1 MEVKVMNANCPKCQ
15 QQITFVSVGNKKY
28 KCEKCNTVL
37 HKCHKD
43 GCINMVAYGW
53 YCSKCVGRG
62 LKDIGAGAVTVFA
75 GLGII
80 AIKVLIDGKGEKN
93 E

>member
-1 MEVKVMNANCPKCQ
+1 MNANCPKCQ
-15 QQITFVSVGNKKY
+15 QQTTFVSIENQKY
-28 KCEKCNTVL
+28 ECEKCNTVL

-62 LKDIGAGAVTVFA
+62 FKDMKAGPISVIA
-75 GLGII
+75 GVVVI
-80 AIKVLIDGKGEKN
+80 AIKILLDGKDKK
-93 E
+93 

>member
-1 MEVKVMNANCPKCQ
+1 MNANCPKCQ
-15 QQITFVSVGNKKY
+15 QQTSFVSVENKKY

-37 HKCHKD
+37 QKCHKD

-53 YCSKCVGRG
+53 YCSKCVGGG
-62 LKDIGAGAVTVFA
+62 LQNIGAGAITVIVGV
-75 GLGII
+75 GLI
-80 AIKVLIDGKGEKN
+80 AIKFLLDGKGENN

>member
-1 MEVKVMNANCPKCQ
+1 MNANCPNCQ
-15 QQITFVSVGNKKY
+15 QQTTFVPVENKKY

-43 GCINMVAYGW
+43 GCINMVTYGW

-62 LKDIGAGAVTVFA
+62 FKDIGAGAITVIA
-75 GLGII
+75 GVGVI
-80 AIKVLIDGKGEKN
+80 AIKLLLDRKGENN